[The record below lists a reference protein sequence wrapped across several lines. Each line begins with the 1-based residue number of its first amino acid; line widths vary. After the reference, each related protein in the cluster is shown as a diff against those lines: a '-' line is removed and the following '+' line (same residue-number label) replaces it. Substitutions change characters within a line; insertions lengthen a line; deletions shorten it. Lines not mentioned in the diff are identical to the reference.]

1 MRVLLAALIL
11 FALALIAAQP
21 SAPDRGR
28 GHAYGRRTD
37 TPTATATPTM
47 TATPT
52 PTETG
57 TPVPTAT
64 PRPVLPVRVV
74 VVGFADHP
82 VSPEAE
88 AMVCGTWVPA
98 IQQWWIANANRTFT
112 FTCTSYTSPN
122 PISSYGAQDDCGQG
136 VDTRLFLQG
145 VAYGE
150 LGLNTG
156 AGLFGN
162 QWRNWFVIIGGG
174 GVAQTSAIASYPPR
188 DTGDNHA
195 DVLVGDWHLTAAL
208 GTIDPC
214 CVTHDIYGPED
225 CQLTGPRPLDQEALN
240 SMSLGYYNT
249 DTGMYWPDPIGPEG
263 IMALQDATLNAQWL
277 YAP

>member
-1 MRVLLAALIL
+1 MRLALIVIAATALIL
-11 FALALIAAQP
+11 SIAAANP
-21 SAPDRGR
+21 P
-28 GHAYGRRTD
+28 GHAYGRRR
-37 TPTATATPTM
+37 TPTATSTM
-47 TATPT
+47 TATPSAT
-52 PTETG
+52 STVTPLPTETA
-57 TPVPTAT
+57 TPVVVTPT
-64 PRPVLPVRVV
+64 PSGRLPVRVV

-136 VDTRLFLQG
+136 VDTRLFLTG
-145 VAYGE
+145 IYSE

-156 AGLFGN
+156 GLYNN
-162 QWRNWFVIIGGG
+162 QWRNWYIIIGGG
-174 GVAQTSAIASYPPR
+174 GVAQTSAIASYPPG

-208 GTIDPC
+208 GTVDPC
-214 CVTHDIYGPED
+214 CPTHDIYGPED

-249 DTGMYWPDPIGPEG
+249 DTGMYWPDPIGAEG
-263 IMALQDATLNAQWL
+263 IAALQDATLNVQWL